1 MNNPSQK
8 GNHVQLISSI
18 LIISVILTGISGKIN
33 LGFANVGRLIIF
45 LLGILFISAFIEKNH
60 NLTLII
66 DDNLLSKPGMRHKQ
80 TENFRMISIIMLSS
94 GIMMLL
100 IGSYFL
106 GQRNYTLFTSF
117 TCISF
122 WIIGM
127 LVGRTINGSNI
138 EGKRGSEWRY
148 LKDEEKKSH
157 FSQLKAWLDGSSNST
172 ISSIQQDKIIK
183 QREIFNE
190 IIVKQINQIKPFK
203 DTISILEEAEDILE
217 RLYVVVLKPAYI
229 DWLNSVE
236 SYIDKGN
243 MKKSNMLEL
252 IKRLLTINVL
262 DILLEELSRP
272 KWENTRLFLQILE
285 ERFKSERYL
294 SGHNLV
300 SDSQDNRISPYSS
313 DNKLSEQ
320 NENMGS
326 FVRFVSWQ
334 AMQWDEYQFSSGWL
348 NFLKAQYLIII
359 NQEIY
364 SELNSDHPL
373 IKYIQEIKNN
383 YQEWCFMISE
393 VFSNKP
399 VPESSIIAKK
409 IINEIRLMDTGHFS
423 LDLVVLTYWAHD
435 KLV

>member
-172 ISSIQQDKIIK
+172 ISSIQQDK
-183 QREIFNE
+183 R
-190 IIVKQINQIKPFK
+190 
-203 DTISILEEAEDILE
+203 
-217 RLYVVVLKPAYI
+217 
-229 DWLNSVE
+229 
-236 SYIDKGN
+236 
-243 MKKSNMLEL
+243 
-252 IKRLLTINVL
+252 
-262 DILLEELSRP
+262 
-272 KWENTRLFLQILE
+272 
-285 ERFKSERYL
+285 
-294 SGHNLV
+294 
-300 SDSQDNRISPYSS
+300 
-313 DNKLSEQ
+313 
-320 NENMGS
+320 
-326 FVRFVSWQ
+326 
-334 AMQWDEYQFSSGWL
+334 
-348 NFLKAQYLIII
+348 NF
-359 NQEIY
+359 
-364 SELNSDHPL
+364 
-373 IKYIQEIKNN
+373 
-383 YQEWCFMISE
+383 
-393 VFSNKP
+393 
-399 VPESSIIAKK
+399 
-409 IINEIRLMDTGHFS
+409 
-423 LDLVVLTYWAHD
+423 
-435 KLV
+435 